1 MSDAKTPD
9 TAPTEARNP
18 RTLDLDQLPPRSLLA
33 RILEEDATV
42 PAAVLG
48 ALPQLERASNALLAT
63 LQGGGRWFNLG
74 AGTSGRLGALDAAE
88 IPPTYGLDPER
99 VQALIAGGPKA
110 LLRAVESAEDNAAA
124 AARDLSARNFSSNDA
139 LLALSA
145 SGQTP
150 YALGAVEFA
159 RELGA
164 TTIGITCAAHSPLAT
179 AVDIAIAVEVGPDVV
194 AGSTRMKGGLAQ
206 KMILHALS
214 TSVMVRLGLVRS
226 NLMTGMRGFSCKL
239 RERAVRIVMELS
251 ARSRP
256 EATDA
261 LEATDGNVEQ
271 ALAHL
276 EALTPAGPR
285 TPRNR

>member
-99 VQALIAGGPKA
+99 VQALIAGGAKA

-124 AARDLSARNFSSNDA
+124 AARDLSARNFSANDA

-150 YALGAVEFA
+150 YALAAVEFA

-179 AVDIAIAVEVGPDVV
+179 AVDIAIAVEVGPEVV

-256 EATDA
+256 EATAA

-276 EALTPAGPR
+276 EALAPAGPR

>member
-99 VQALIAGGPKA
+99 VQALIAGGAKA

-124 AARDLSARNFSSNDA
+124 AARDLSARNFSANDA

-150 YALGAVEFA
+150 YALAAVEFA

-179 AVDIAIAVEVGPDVV
+179 AVDIAIAVEVGPEVV

-271 ALAHL
+271 ALASL
-276 EALTPAGPR
+276 ETLTPADE
-285 TPRNR
+285 

>member
-18 RTLDLDQLPPRSLLA
+18 RTLDLDQLPPRSLLT

-88 IPPTYGLDPER
+88 IPPTYELDPER
-99 VQALIAGGPKA
+99 VQALIAGGAKA

-124 AARDLSARNFSSNDA
+124 AARDLSARNFSANDA

-150 YALGAVEFA
+150 YALAAVEFA

-179 AVDIAIAVEVGPDVV
+179 AVDIAIAVEVGPEVV

-256 EATDA
+256 EATAA

-276 EALTPAGPR
+276 EALAPAGPR
-285 TPRNR
+285 TPRNP